1 MFIVQVA
8 SPFLWSWPLPLLLAG
23 AGFYLGSRYG
33 WPQFRLRYRWRQTFG
48 AKSAR
53 LGGVTPL
60 QSLCTSLS
68 ATIGTGNIVGVAI
81 AVTAGGP
88 GAVFWMWVS
97 ALLGMGTIYA
107 ENVLGVR
114 YRRKFG
120 GGPMYYLRDGLGGRV
135 GRVLAGIYAGAVLAS
150 ALGMGSMVQAG
161 AIASAADALC
171 GMPSLGTAVLLAALT
186 GFAVAGGLKRVA
198 RLSEKL
204 LPIMAGLYILGSF
217 VLLALHAAAL
227 PDALASIVR
236 DAFSMRSFSG
246 GLAGSVISWG
256 FRRGIF
262 SNEAGLGTSTM
273 VLSAADDVTETA
285 AGSWGVVQ
293 VLADTLIV
301 CTCTALCVLV
311 TGAPNTA
318 AAFASVFG
326 PAGEAFVSVCL
337 LLFALTTV
345 LGCSVYGER
354 AVGYLFGRGTGLYR
368 AAYTAAVFVGSL
380 ADVWLAWAMADAVN
394 AVLAL
399 SNLAGVLL
407 LTKKET
413 GATARLFK

>member
-1 MFIVQVA
+1 MFVIQIA

-23 AGFYLGSRYG
+23 AGFYLGGRYG
-33 WPQFRLRYRWRQTFG
+33 WPQLHPRLCWRETFG
-48 AKSAR
+48 TKSKR
-53 LGGVTPL
+53 LSGVTPL

-107 ENVLGVR
+107 ENILGVR
-114 YRRKFG
+114 YKRKNC
-120 GGPMYYLRDGLGGRV
+120 GGPMYYLRSGLGGKA
-135 GRVLAGIYAGAVLAS
+135 GQVLAGIYAGAVLAS

-161 AIASAADALC
+161 AIASAAEALC
-171 GMPSLGTAVLLAALT
+171 GAPSFITGILLAALT
-186 GFAVAGGLKRVA
+186 GFAVSGGLKRVA
-198 RLSEKL
+198 HLSEKL
-204 LPIMAGLYILGSF
+204 LPIMAGLYILGSL
-217 VLLALHAAAL
+217 VLLALYVRAL
-227 PDALASIVR
+227 PSVFSSIVR

-246 GLAGSVISWG
+246 GLAGSVMSWG

-273 VLSAADDVTETA
+273 VLSAAEDVTETA
-285 AGSWGVVQ
+285 AGSWGVIQ
-293 VLADTLIV
+293 VFADTLVV

-311 TGAPNTA
+311 TGAPDA
-318 AAFASVFG
+318 ASAFGGVFG
-326 PAGEAFVSVCL
+326 TAGEAFVSVCL
-337 LLFALTTV
+337 ILFALTTV

-368 AAYTAAVFVGSL
+368 VAYTVAVFVGSL

-399 SNLAGVLL
+399 SNLTGVLL
-407 LTKKET
+407 LTKKRRFS
-413 GATARLFK
+413 RLRKKI